1 MGIVDECTL
10 NASIHAGC
18 EIPTQVSTRGKWW
31 VCAKI
36 QHFYPLLHNMLWRDD
51 CGEFS
56 TVRGGEVACTHA

>member
-36 QHFYPLLHNMLWRDD
+36 QHFYLTSPQYVVER
-51 CGEFS
+51 
-56 TVRGGEVACTHA
+56 